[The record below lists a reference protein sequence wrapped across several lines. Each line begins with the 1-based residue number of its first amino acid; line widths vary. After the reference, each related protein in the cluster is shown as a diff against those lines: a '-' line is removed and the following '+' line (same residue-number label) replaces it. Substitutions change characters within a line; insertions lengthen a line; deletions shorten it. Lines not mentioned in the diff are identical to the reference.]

1 MKTFRVQQ
9 THFLEKK
16 AYVSVEAETPKQ
28 AIDKARA
35 LQWEEFD
42 QREVVE
48 QTQWKLVPGQT
59 MTFFER
65 LLFLFTGNYN

>member
-28 AIDKARA
+28 ALDKARA
-35 LQWEEFD
+35 LQWEEFE
-42 QREVVE
+42 QREVID
-48 QTQWKLVPGQT
+48 QTQWKLAPDQT
-59 MTFFER
+59 MGFFER
-65 LLFLFTGNYN
+65 ILFLFTGNSS